1 METGKILELADD
13 IIYDSYLLQKHKMET
28 SDEVDQFDIANLIDK
43 GEAINVNT
51 LTYNPYDSRTNKKI
65 YNDEVK
71 SESTTNKKIMSYKPI
86 YSWIYDPWG
95 KG

>member
-1 METGKILELADD
+1 METEKILELADD

-51 LTYNPYDSRTNKKI
+51 LAYNPQFSVLQHLI
-65 YNDEVK
+65 
-71 SESTTNKKIMSYKPI
+71 S
-86 YSWIYDPWG
+86 
-95 KG
+95 